1 MRAPD
6 YWKSHYVTS
15 TDPAE
20 IDLALKHAHLTTDGE
35 SLELI
40 YFLNAPDAPN
50 VLISQGSGGHGYV
63 FAELAYRV
71 HQWGFNVF
79 IMPKHGGRTINQLM
93 SRHLEV
99 LQYIRAEFNYRIGLY
114 GEGLGGYVAF
124 YLALAHAPI
133 VSLICQNAPA
143 ILTEPVYHQALLN
156 DHGPWARSVRR
167 RRVMLPLLRPL
178 AAVAPRLRVP
188 VSSYLS
194 WKDLIDTRTDSRDL
208 ERQLVVNGYLKDPD
222 FDRWYPLSAVVSLGT
237 TTPPAPLEHLTTPT
251 MFIVAS
257 EGPTPDYIVNL
268 YQRLPAIPKKLL
280 QIDGSVYWMLS
291 HPRQATALMADWFSA
306 TGLTVTT

>member
-20 IDLALKHAHLTTDGE
+20 IGLALKHGYLNTAGE

-50 VLISQGSGGHGYV
+50 ILISQGSGGHSYV

-71 HQWGFNVF
+71 HLRGFNVF
-79 IMPKHGGRTINQLM
+79 VMPKHGGRTVNQLM

-99 LQYIRAEFNYRIGLY
+99 LHYIRREFNDRIGLY

-124 YLALAHAPI
+124 YLTLAHAPI
-133 VSLICQNAPA
+133 VGLICQNAPA
-143 ILTEPVYHQALLN
+143 ILTEEAYHRALLN

-178 AAVAPRLRVP
+178 ASVAPRLPVP

-194 WKDLIDTRTDSRDL
+194 WKDLIDTRKDSRDL
-208 ERQLVVNGYLKDPD
+208 ERRLVVDGYLKDPD
-222 FDRWYPLSAVVSLGT
+222 FDRWYPLSAILSLV
-237 TTPPAPLEHLTTPT
+237 TTPPPGPMALLTTPT
-251 MFIVAS
+251 MFVVAS

-268 YQRLPAIPKKLL
+268 YQAVPTYSEKAHPGRRQRLLDALPPAAGNSP
-280 QIDGSVYWMLS
+280 
-291 HPRQATALMADWFSA
+291 HR
-306 TGLTVTT
+306 

>member
-1 MRAPD
+1 MQHNPAKRSAQPLRVAKPSAANETVSAQNAMRAPA

-20 IDLALKHAHLTTDGE
+20 IDLTLRHAPLHIDDEGV
-35 SLELI
+35 ELI
-40 YFLNAPDAPN
+40 YFLHALDAPN
-50 VLISQGSGGHGYV
+50 ILISQGSGGHGYV

-79 IMPKHGGRTINQLM
+79 VMPKHGGRTINQLM

-99 LQYIRAEFNYRIGLY
+99 LQYIRAEFNDRIGLY

-143 ILTEPVYHQALLN
+143 ILTEPAYYQALLN
-156 DHGPWARSVRR
+156 DHGQWAKSVRR

-188 VSSYLS
+188 VSS
-194 WKDLIDTRTDSRDL
+194 
-208 ERQLVVNGYLKDPD
+208 
-222 FDRWYPLSAVVSLGT
+222 
-237 TTPPAPLEHLTTPT
+237 
-251 MFIVAS
+251 
-257 EGPTPDYIVNL
+257 
-268 YQRLPAIPKKLL
+268 
-280 QIDGSVYWMLS
+280 
-291 HPRQATALMADWFSA
+291 
-306 TGLTVTT
+306 

>member
-20 IDLALKHAHLTTDGE
+20 IDLAIRRARLKTADEG
-35 SLELI
+35 LELI
-40 YFLNAPDAPN
+40 YFLHALDAPN
-50 VLISQGSGGHGYV
+50 VLISEGSGGHAYV

-79 IMPKHGGRTINQLM
+79 VMPKHGGRTVDQLVG
-93 SRHLEV
+93 RHLEV
-99 LQYIRAEFNYRIGLY
+99 LQYIRREFNDRIGLY

-124 YLALAHAPI
+124 YLALANAPF

-143 ILTEPVYHQALLN
+143 ILTEPAYHRGLSN

-178 AAVAPRLRVP
+178 TAVAPRLQIP

-194 WKDLIDTRTDSRDL
+194 WKDLIDTREDSRDL
-208 ERQLVVNGYLKDPD
+208 ERRLVVDGYLKDPD
-222 FDRWYPLSAVVSLGT
+222 FDRWYPLSAVV
-237 TTPPAPLEHLTTPT
+237 H
-251 MFIVAS
+251 
-257 EGPTPDYIVNL
+257 
-268 YQRLPAIPKKLL
+268 
-280 QIDGSVYWMLS
+280 
-291 HPRQATALMADWFSA
+291 
-306 TGLTVTT
+306 